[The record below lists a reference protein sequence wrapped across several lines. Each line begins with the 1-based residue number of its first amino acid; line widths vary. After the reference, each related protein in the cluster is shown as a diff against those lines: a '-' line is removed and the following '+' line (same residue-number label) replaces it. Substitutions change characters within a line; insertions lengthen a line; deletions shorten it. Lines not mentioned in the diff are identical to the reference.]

1 MGPIGMP
8 EMIMILIVGLLV
20 LGLPALIA
28 IGIILY
34 TRRNSSPPPAPLPPP
49 LANRETRLAE
59 LDSLREKNL
68 ITEAEHQ
75 EQRKRILEDI

>member
-8 EMIMILIVGLLV
+8 EMIMILIVGILV

-28 IGIILY
+28 IGVLLY
-34 TRRNSSPPPAPLPPP
+34 TRRNSPPPASPPPPS
-49 LANRETRLAE
+49 RETRLAE
-59 LDSLREKNL
+59 LDSLRQKNL

-75 EQRKRILEDI
+75 QQRKRILESL

>member
-1 MGPIGMP
+1 MGPLGMP
-8 EMIMILIVGLLV
+8 EIIMILIVGLMV

-28 IGIILY
+28 IGIIVY
-34 TRRNSSPPPAPLPPP
+34 SRRNSSPPPPPP

-68 ITEAEHQ
+68 ITEAEHL
-75 EQRKRILEDI
+75 EQRNRILESI

>member
-1 MGPIGMP
+1 MGPVGMP
-8 EMIMILIVGLLV
+8 EIIVILIVGLMV

-28 IGIILY
+28 IGVLLY
-34 TRRNSSPPPAPLPPP
+34 TRRNSSRPGPPSTSLPAS
-49 LANRETRLAE
+49 RETRLAE

-75 EQRKRILEDI
+75 EQRKRILESI

>member
-1 MGPIGMP
+1 MGPVGMP
-8 EMIMILIVGLLV
+8 EMIVILIVGLMV

-28 IGIILY
+28 IGIIVY
-34 TRRNSSPPPAPLPPP
+34 SRRNGGTPPPPP
-49 LANRETRLAE
+49 LISRETRLAE

-75 EQRKRILEDI
+75 EQRKRILESI